1 MKQTIGG
8 WVVSAYGIARKH
20 GYTGTEREF
29 RMSLLG
35 TDGIYCLP
43 MILVTEEE
51 EADIPED
58 RNLTM
63 RPSSDAYAY
72 ETERNEFRA
81 ADEDV
86 CVPDG
91 LDLDGDE
98 LCLTCEGDTMGEGIE
113 VPALPAVSASDN
125 GKILKVVSGA
135 WAAGT
140 A

>member
-1 MKQTIGG
+1 MEQRLGG

-29 RMSLLG
+29 RLSLLG
-35 TDGIYCLP
+35 KDGIECLP
-43 MILVTEEE
+43 MILVTEEA

-58 RNLTM
+58 RDLYM
-63 RPSSDAYAY
+63 RPSSDEYAY
-72 ETERNEFRA
+72 YTEKNEFRA

-86 CVPDG
+86 FVPDG
-91 LDLDGDE
+91 LDLDGDV
-98 LCLTCEGDTMGEGIE
+98 LSLTCEGETVGEGIE
-113 VPALPAVSASDN
+113 VPVLPAVSASDN